1 MLEEGLIRKWRALLD
16 KLKFVSEVRIPRCY
30 FQGKAIEIQ
39 IVGSN
44 DGSNRA

>member
-1 MLEEGLIRKWRALLD
+1 MLQEGFIRKWRALLD
-16 KLKFVSEVRIPRCY
+16 ELKFVSEVRIPRCY

-39 IVGSN
+39 TAGFN